1 MDRQPPVTARSVSV
15 FSAAFPVVFSAI
27 LLALVLATSAAAGAA
42 CRQALTLGLDV
53 SGSVDDAE
61 YRLQRDGLAA
71 ALAHPDVRAAL
82 LAMPSA
88 PVRLQIFEWS
98 SRNFQR
104 ILLPWA
110 EITGPEAL
118 DSAITRLRGS
128 RRVAAPSTTALG
140 TAMRFGLDQLAR
152 HSACWERTLDLSGD
166 GQSNEG
172 PRPRSVQ
179 AAASPGT
186 GATINALVV
195 GTDTAQAEISRPAG
209 IAELSAYFRAEVIR
223 GPGAFVETAIGF
235 DDYERAMVR
244 KLLRELRALALSRL
258 LVGGSGSRSSGGGA
272 AGIVAGDEAM
282 AEPSDR
288 RLRQ

>member
-1 MDRQPPVTARSVSV
+1 MGRCPPIAARSALVL
-15 FSAAFPVVFSAI
+15 SAVI
-27 LLALVLATSAAAGAA
+27 LTFVLATSAAARAA

-71 ALAHPDVRAAL
+71 ALGHPDVRAAL

-98 SRNFQR
+98 GRGFQR

-110 EITGPEAL
+110 EITGPESL
-118 DSAITRLRGS
+118 DMAIARLRGS

-140 TAMRFGLDQLAR
+140 TAMQFGLDQLAR

-179 AAASPGT
+179 AAASPGA

-209 IAELSAYFRAEVIR
+209 IAELSAYFRAEVIH
-223 GPGAFVETAIGF
+223 GPDAFVETAIGF
-235 DDYERAMVR
+235 GDYERAMIR

-258 LVGGSGSRSSGGGA
+258 VGGGGDSGGSRQS
-272 AGIVAGDEAM
+272 V
-282 AEPSDR
+282 R
-288 RLRQ
+288 